1 MEKRTITLILAL
13 GLMFGSVLTGC
24 SANTENSSPD
34 RSSQPT
40 EQEQTSV
47 SGEPV
52 SEDSSDGETADD
64 SAVSSD
70 SGNSQLAPEAPDSV
84 VLENP
89 DTDPDMTAEEL
100 AEIERL
106 RTAWALREYLEET
119 VSAESYAYLNPGDGI
134 LTIGAID
141 EEALRA
147 AVEAYTGT
155 PCREVIYQPA
165 ECSQAQVA
173 ALTEALTYLECP
185 YRTAASAVRID
196 GGAGE
201 GILVFLEADED
212 SDADRIKSE
221 VLRLAEEMNFPTEYI
236 TFERHGSLP
245 PPGTNPD
252 T

>member
-100 AEIERL
+100 AEIERM
-106 RTAWALREYLEET
+106 YL
-119 VSAESYAYLNPGDGI
+119 A
-134 LTIGAID
+134 
-141 EEALRA
+141 
-147 AVEAYTGT
+147 
-155 PCREVIYQPA
+155 QPTT
-165 ECSQAQVA
+165 SFHWQQVVVG
-173 ALTEALTYLECP
+173 
-185 YRTAASAVRID
+185 SN
-196 GGAGE
+196 
-201 GILVFLEADED
+201 
-212 SDADRIKSE
+212 DRIIPPDNQLNAWRK
-221 VLRLAEEMNFPTEYI
+221 EEENNRKKIRVHYTEDAHYQVELFRYYLQDI
-236 TFERHGSLP
+236 WTK
-245 PPGTNPD
+245 D
-252 T
+252 